1 MQEPTV
7 ADMSITDEHIVVD
20 PKTTVSGVADEL
32 ANNPRNAILVK
43 NKSTGSIHGVVT
55 SRDIFNKISEGYNAT
70 KMKLEKL
77 MRTNILTFQ
86 DSTPLSMALE
96 TMSKEVPD
104 AIVITNS
111 EGQFRGYFSAE
122 DYRDATRRL
131 ESHQLMSAR
140 LNRSKKAISQ
150 VAESSEE
157 EDSESNL
164 LDLLLGDFEE
174 EEEDDEIGESL
185 TL

>member
-7 ADMSITDEHIVVD
+7 ADMSIADEHIVVE
-20 PKTTVSGVADEL
+20 PKTTVSKIAADL

-43 NKSTGSIHGVVT
+43 KKGSGTIHGVVT
-55 SRDIFNKISEGYNAT
+55 SRDIFNKMSEGQNAT
-70 KMKLEKL
+70 KLKLEKL

-86 DSTPLSMALE
+86 DNTPLSIALE
-96 TMSKEVPD
+96 QMSKQVPD

-111 EGQFRGYFSAE
+111 EGQFSGYFSAE

-131 ESHQLMSAR
+131 ESHQLMSVR
-140 LNRSKKAISQ
+140 LNRSKKAISD
-150 VAESSEE
+150 VAESSGSEVG
-157 EDSESNL
+157 ESNL

-174 EEEDDEIGESL
+174 EEEENETSGSFSL
-185 TL
+185 